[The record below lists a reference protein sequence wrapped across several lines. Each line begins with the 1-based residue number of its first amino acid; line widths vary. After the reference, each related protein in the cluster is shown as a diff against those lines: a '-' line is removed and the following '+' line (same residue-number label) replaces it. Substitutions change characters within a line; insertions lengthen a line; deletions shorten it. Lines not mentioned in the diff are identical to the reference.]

1 VCPWSARDDHF
12 MSTVMNNDLRIRH
25 YEVHAVKRNQDL
37 DIVVVD
43 FDYTVVPFKMTVGSL
58 TSSPLDDNGESEI
71 RAKWDGVVD
80 RARETNCNL
89 VKRWLVPTGETSKLM
104 MEAGNI
110 ICHCD
115 DNVDVGDDPLNDTT
129 KIESAG
135 RDHSLDAE
143 DVRTSFLALP
153 FSGT

>member
-1 VCPWSARDDHF
+1 
-12 MSTVMNNDLRIRH
+12 MNTVMNNDLKTRH

-58 TSSPLDDNGESEI
+58 NSCPLDDNGEREI

-80 RARETNCNL
+80 RARRTNSNL
-89 VKRWLVPTGETSKLM
+89 IKRWLVPTGETAKLM

-115 DNVDVGDDPLNDTT
+115 DDADVSDDPRNDTT
-129 KIESAG
+129 EIESAS
-135 RDHSLDAE
+135 REYSLDAE
-143 DVRTSFLALP
+143 GVRTSLLALTI
-153 FSGT
+153 SGT

>member
-1 VCPWSARDDHF
+1 MRPWSARDDHF
-12 MSTVMNNDLRIRH
+12 MRTVMNNDLEIRH

-43 FDYTVVPFKMTVGSL
+43 FNYTVVPFKMIIGSL
-58 TSSPLDDNGESEI
+58 TSCSLNDNGEIEI

-80 RARETNCNL
+80 HARKTNSNL
-89 VKRWLVPTGETSKLM
+89 IKRWLVPTGETSKLM

-110 ICHCD
+110 VCHCD
-115 DNVDVGDDPLNDTT
+115 DDTDVGDDQLNDTT
-129 KIESAG
+129 EMESAG
-135 RDHSLDAE
+135 RDYSLDAE
-143 DVRTSFLALP
+143 GVRTSLLALA

>member
-1 VCPWSARDDHF
+1 
-12 MSTVMNNDLRIRH
+12 MSTVMNNDLKIRH
-25 YEVHAVKRNQDL
+25 YEVHSVKRNQDL
-37 DIVVVD
+37 DIVVVH

-58 TSSPLDDNGESEI
+58 TSCPLDDNGESEI

-80 RARETNCNL
+80 HARRTNSNL

-110 ICHCD
+110 VCHCD
-115 DNVDVGDDPLNDTT
+115 DNTDVGDDTAE
-129 KIESAG
+129 IASAG
-135 RDHSLDAE
+135 RDYSLDAE
-143 DVRTSFLALP
+143 GVRTSLLALP